1 MAGSRGRLILST
13 IAGAIIGI
21 GGAIGLGY
29 LWHGPTHED
38 SDLHRRLHEAVPLNV
53 HEQAALD
60 EKERA
65 FTARRAE
72 IETQLRSANANLAD
86 AIASDPR
93 WSPRVEAATRQV
105 EQAAANLQRATLV
118 HVFEMRAGIEPQ
130 HRAAYDKV
138 LIDALRRGSR

>member
-1 MAGSRGRLILST
+1 MAGSSGRLILST
-13 IAGAIIGI
+13 VFGAIIGI
-21 GGAIGLGY
+21 GGAAALAFI
-29 LWHGPTHED
+29 WHGPTHED
-38 SDLHRRLHEAVPLNV
+38 SDLHRMLHEAVPLDGR
-53 HEQAALD
+53 EQAVLD

-65 FTARRAE
+65 FAARRGE
-72 IETQLRSANANLAD
+72 IETQLRAANANLAS

-93 WSPRVEAATRQV
+93 WSPKVEAATRQV

-118 HVFEMRAGIEPQ
+118 HVFEMRDGLDPE